1 MMDELKKVGDNIYIN
16 DYELSVLIKYGIDVS
31 KCKTINEVLLLIDYY
46 VGFFE
51 FTDEEYEEID
61 LIANILS
68 ERLYY
73 MQNK

>member
-1 MMDELKKVGDNIYIN
+1 MIDELKKVGDNIYIN
-16 DYELSVLIKYGIDVS
+16 DYELSVLNKYGIDVS
-31 KCKTINEVLLLIDYY
+31 KCKTINEILLLIDYY
-46 VGFFE
+46 IDYNE
-51 FTDEEYEEID
+51 LTDEEYEEID